1 MELYGEVVEEGMALL
16 AKNGI
21 TLEKEEIN
29 EAELTA
35 EPITLEKLTEYMSL
49 IETSCNDFDGDETV
63 RLAKEASAYAY
74 NGKPLRTWLGRIAE
88 YAADFEYDSA
98 FAELETMRAEI
109 FAEKE
114 QG

>member
-1 MELYGEVVEEGMALL
+1 KVSETAPSDTSTEA
-16 AKNGI
+16 I
-21 TLEKEEIN
+21 TS
-29 EAELTA
+29 
-35 EPITLEKLTEYMSL
+35 EKLKNYISQLEN
-49 IETSCNDFDGDETV
+49 SCNDFDGDETV